1 MKNIFLRG
9 NNMNELYISDCWI
22 YFETK
27 EKTYD
32 KAMDK
37 FLKRCVDAGIDINIG
52 RACLRDENGDE
63 IDE

>member
-1 MKNIFLRG
+1 
-9 NNMNELYISDCWI
+9 MNELYISDCWI

-32 KAMDK
+32 KAMDN

-63 IDE
+63 VDE